1 MLIPGIVACTL
12 QIYYKVN
19 SKEIDMKVRQ
29 DGYLVTEDV
38 IIED

>member
-1 MLIPGIVACTL
+1 MLIPGMVAYT
-12 QIYYKVN
+12 IYYKVN
-19 SKEIDMKVRQ
+19 SKEIDLKVRQ